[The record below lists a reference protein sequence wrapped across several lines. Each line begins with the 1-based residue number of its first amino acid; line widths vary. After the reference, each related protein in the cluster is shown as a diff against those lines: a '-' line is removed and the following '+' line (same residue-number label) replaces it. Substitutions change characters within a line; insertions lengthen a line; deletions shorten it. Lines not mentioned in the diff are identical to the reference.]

1 MKNYVITDEQRSAM
15 EALPQPIAI
24 YQYQD
29 GRIVPIMLSDGFC
42 DLFGYPSREE
52 AYRDLTDDLY
62 RDLHPDDV
70 ARITEAANRFVNGGS
85 YEVIYRSGRCSKS
98 GYQIIHAI
106 GKRMDT
112 DDHGVLAYIWYMDEG
127 SYTEKYSSEGLQL
140 NAAMRNALYEES
152 ILKSNKYDYL
162 TGLPNMTHFFA
173 LADAARTDFR
183 KKGCDAVLLY
193 MDLVGLKY
201 YNQKNGFAVGDRLLI
216 SFAELLERTFRK
228 DCCSHFGQGHFAAF
242 MEDQGVETILNQ
254 LFDEWQKQ
262 NGLNSLPVHVGIYQS
277 SFENAP
283 VSTAFDRAVLACE
296 KLKGSYVSSYN
307 YYVEEMGEG
316 IARSHYI
323 LEHFDEA
330 LQMGW
335 IQVWYQPII
344 RAVSGY
350 VCDEEAL
357 SRWIDPERGIL
368 SPSDFIPVLEDAG
381 LIYKLDL
388 YVLEQVLI
396 KIQEQ
401 LDAGLVVVPQSIN
414 LSRSDFHTCD
424 IVEEIRKRVDA
435 AGISREMI
443 TIELTESVVGSDFD
457 FMSSQIRRFRDLGFP
472 VWMDDFGSG
481 YSSLDVL
488 QSIKFDLIKF
498 DMSFLRKLE
507 EGDEGKIILTEM
519 VKMTRALGVDT
530 VCEGVETVAQMQ
542 FLQEIGCSKLQGY
555 YYCKPIPKEEIWN
568 RYQKG
573 IQIGFENPVES
584 KYFEVVGRLNLYDL
598 GIIAVDENDS
608 AFQNFFD
615 TIPMGVIEVKDD
627 KTRFVRSN
635 KSYRDFIKRYFHMN
649 LSFEGST
656 FEKYSD
662 AFMKNI
668 VRTCCE
674 QGIRSFYDETMTDGS
689 VVHSFARRIAI
700 NPVNGTIAV
709 AVAVLSITEQGE
721 GTTYASIARALAA
734 DYYNIYYID
743 LDTEKFIEYSSPIGG
758 EEIAMERHG
767 EDFFEAVKKDAAAR
781 IYEEDLPR
789 FLTQF
794 TKENI
799 IHELDEQG
807 VFTFTYRL
815 IETGTPVYAHMKIT
829 RMPGGNHIILGVSI
843 IDTQMKQQ
851 AMYEGIRKE
860 RDALARVIALSEDY
874 LMLYSVEIDTGK
886 YIEYSSSEVMEQFGI
901 AKEGEDFFLDARIN
915 AEKLICV
922 EDQPEF
928 LRQFTRK
935 NILAHVRENGLF
947 KLHYHLMINGKRKP
961 VSLRIA
967 MVRSNEE
974 ERLVAGVRVW
984 KERK

>member
-1 MKNYVITDEQRSAM
+1 MKNYVITDEQRAAM

-24 YQYQD
+24 YQYVD
-29 GRIVPIMLSDGFC
+29 GQIVPLLLSDGFC
-42 DLFGYPSREE
+42 DLFDYANRED
-52 AYRDLTDDLY
+52 AYRDLTENLY
-62 RDLHPDDV
+62 RDLHPDDA
-70 ARITEAANRFVNGGS
+70 ARIKEAARRLINGEP
-85 YEVIYRSGRCSKS
+85 YEVIYRSGRASQS
-98 GYQIIHAI
+98 GYRIIHAI
-106 GKRMDT
+106 GKRIKTEDNT
-112 DDHGVLAYIWYMDEG
+112 IIAHVWYMDEG
-127 SYTEKYSSEGLQL
+127 TYTEKYSSEGIEL
-140 NAAMRNALYEES
+140 NAAMRNALYGES
-152 ILKSNKYDYL
+152 VLKANNYDYL
-162 TGLPNMTHFFA
+162 TGLPNMNYFFE
-173 LADAARTDFR
+173 LASAARADFR
-183 KKGCDAVLLY
+183 KNGRDAVLLY

-201 YNQKNGFAVGDRLLI
+201 YNQKYGFAEGDRLLI
-216 SFAELLERTFRK
+216 VFAELLEGIFHK

-242 MEDQGVETILNQ
+242 MEDQGVEDVLRH
-254 LFDEWQKQ
+254 LFDEWQKR
-262 NGLNSLPVHVGIYQS
+262 NGLDSLPVHVGIYQS
-277 SFENAP
+277 SYENAP
-283 VSTAFDRAVLACE
+283 VSTAFDRAVLARD
-296 KLKGSYVSSYN
+296 KLKGSYISSYE
-307 YYVEEMGEG
+307 YYAEEMGEG
-316 IARSHYI
+316 IAKSHYI

-330 LQMGW
+330 IQHGW

-344 RAVSGY
+344 RAVSGF

-368 SPSDFIPVLEDAG
+368 SPADFIPVLEDAG

-401 LDAGLVVVPQSIN
+401 IDGGLVVVPQSVN
-414 LSRSDFHTCD
+414 LSRSDFHSCD
-424 IVEEIRKRVDA
+424 IVEEIRKRVDDS
-435 AGISREMI
+435 GIRREMI
-443 TIELTESVVGSDFD
+443 TIELTESIVGSDFD
-457 FMSSQIRRFRDLGFP
+457 FMSKQIKRFQDLGFP

-498 DMSFLRKLE
+498 DMSFMRKLE
-507 EGDEGKIILTEM
+507 EGDDGKIILTELI
-519 VKMTRALGVDT
+519 KMTKALGVDT
-530 VCEGVETVAQMQ
+530 VCEGVETLAQVQ

-573 IQIGFENPVES
+573 IQIGFENPEES
-584 KYFEVVGRLNLYDL
+584 RYFDEVGRLNLYDL
-598 GIIAVDENDS
+598 EMIAADENDS

-615 TIPMGVIEVKDD
+615 TLPMGVIEVKDD

-635 KSYRDFIKRYFHMN
+635 KSYRDFISRYFHMN
-649 LSFEGST
+649 LSHEGSS

-662 AFMKNI
+662 TFMNNI

-674 QGIRSFYDETMTDGS
+674 QGIRSFYDETMPDGS

-700 NPVNGTIAV
+700 NPVTGTIAV
-709 AVAVLSITEQGE
+709 AVTVLSISEQGE

-767 EDFFEAVKKDAAAR
+767 EDFFESVKKDALSR

-789 FLTQF
+789 FLAQF

-799 IHELDEQG
+799 IRELDEQG
-807 VFTFTYRL
+807 VFTITYRL
-815 IETGTPVYAHMKIT
+815 VQTDGPIYANMKIT

-843 IDTQMKQQ
+843 IDLQMKQQ

-874 LMLYSVEIDTGK
+874 LMLYSVEINTGS
-886 YIEYSSSEVMEQFGI
+886 YIEYSSSEVVEQFGI
-901 AKEGEDFFLDARIN
+901 GKEGEDFFLDSRIN
-915 AEKLICV
+915 AEKMICV

-928 LRQFTRK
+928 LRQFTKK
-935 NILAHVRENGLF
+935 NILAQVRENGLF
-947 KLHYHLMINGKRKP
+947 KIHYHLMVNGERKP

-967 MVRSNEE
+967 MVKSGDE
-974 ERLVAGVRVW
+974 ERLVAGVRAW